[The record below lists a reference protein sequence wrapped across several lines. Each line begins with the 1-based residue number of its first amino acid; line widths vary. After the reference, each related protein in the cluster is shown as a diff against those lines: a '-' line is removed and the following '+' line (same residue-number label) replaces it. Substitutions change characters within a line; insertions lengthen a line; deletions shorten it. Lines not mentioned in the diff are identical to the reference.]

1 MKLLEVDDLLSIPGF
16 NQAAVDKLR
25 PFVTVLPDPA
35 PVNVNT
41 ASAEVLAAVL
51 PHMSVSEANSL
62 VLRRKQ
68 AAWRDMATF
77 STEVHESDLDQAVAD
92 VKSQWFLVD
101 SRIKLDRAALNAES
115 LVYRP
120 LGGGV
125 AVALTGTAVKWTRE
139 Y

>member
-35 PVNVNT
+35 KVNVNT
-41 ASAEVLAAVL
+41 APAEVLAAVL
-51 PHMSVSEANSL
+51 PHMSVSEANAL
-62 VLRRKQ
+62 VVRRKQ
-68 AAWRDMATF
+68 AAWKDLASF
-77 STEVHESDLDQAVAD
+77 SAEVNETDLDAVAD
-92 VKSQWFLVD
+92 VKSEWFLVD
-101 SRIKLDRAALNAES
+101 SRIKLDRAGLNAES

-120 LGGGV
+120 LGGGLI
-125 AVALTGTAVKWTRE
+125 AAMSGTAVKWTRE